1 MTRAERVRALL
12 DEYARQRYE
21 NEREQR
27 QREREAFSR
36 DPELEKLRARSIE
49 LAAGS
54 LRAAMGEPDADKR
67 RAIAE
72 EMRRKGTLINAE
84 TRRRLRALGLSE
96 DYLEEHY
103 RCPVCRD
110 TGYVGDA
117 PARFCACFER
127 RLAMEEQAGAQA
139 MQTFETFNAAFVPE
153 ENGQRAR
160 LLEAKGLLEEFADR
174 YPRAGWRRSGIYGA
188 AGLGKSFLL
197 NCVYE
202 RVSSRGLPVTR
213 TTAYRMFDA
222 MRKRHMGD
230 DGGAD
235 AFAALLEVPL
245 LLVDDLGTEPLMRN
259 ITVEYLFLLLN
270 ERMEAG
276 LSTMVTTN
284 LTPAQIQE
292 RYGERVCSR
301 LFDRLSALTIKLEG
315 KDLRLHGIR

>member
-103 RCPVCRD
+103 RCPICRD

-153 ENGQRAR
+153 ESGQRAR
-160 LLEAKGLLEEFADR
+160 LLEAKGLLEDFADR
-174 YPRAGWRRSGIYGA
+174 YPRARWRNIVLSGAG
-188 AGLGKSFLL
+188 GLGKSFLL

-202 RVSSRGLPVTR
+202 RVSSRGLPATR
-213 TTAYRMFDA
+213 STAYRMFDA

-301 LFDRLSALTIKLEG
+301 LFDRSSALTIKLEG

>member
-160 LLEAKGLLEEFADR
+160 LLEAKGLLEDFADR
-174 YPRAGWRRSGIYGA
+174 YPCARWRNTVLSGAG
-188 AGLGKSFLL
+188 GLGKSFLL

-202 RVSSRGLPVTR
+202 RVSSRGLPALR

>member
-1 MTRAERVRALL
+1 MPAL
-12 DEYARQRYE
+12 
-21 NEREQR
+21 
-27 QREREAFSR
+27 
-36 DPELEKLRARSIE
+36 
-49 LAAGS
+49 
-54 LRAAMGEPDADKR
+54 
-67 RAIAE
+67 
-72 EMRRKGTLINAE
+72 
-84 TRRRLRALGLSE
+84 
-96 DYLEEHY
+96 
-103 RCPVCRD
+103 
-110 TGYVGDA
+110 
-117 PARFCACFER
+117 
-127 RLAMEEQAGAQA
+127 
-139 MQTFETFNAAFVPE
+139 
-153 ENGQRAR
+153 
-160 LLEAKGLLEEFADR
+160 
-174 YPRAGWRRSGIYGA
+174 
-188 AGLGKSFLL
+188 
-197 NCVYE
+197 
-202 RVSSRGLPVTR
+202 R

-301 LFDRLSALTIKLEG
+301 LFDRSSALTIKLEG

>member
-72 EMRRKGTLINAE
+72 EMRRKGTLLNAE
-84 TRRRLRALGLSE
+84 TRRRLRALGLPE

-103 RCPVCRD
+103 RCPICRD

-153 ENGQRAR
+153 ESGQRAR
-160 LLEAKGLLEEFADR
+160 LLEAKGLLEDFADR
-174 YPRAGWRRSGIYGA
+174 YPRARWRNIVLSGAG
-188 AGLGKSFLL
+188 GLGKSFLL

-202 RVSSRGLPVTR
+202 RVSSRGLPALR

-301 LFDRLSALTIKLEG
+301 LFDRLSALAIKLEG
-315 KDLRLHGIR
+315 KDLRQHGIR

>member
-1 MTRAERVRALL
+1 
-12 DEYARQRYE
+12 
-21 NEREQR
+21 
-27 QREREAFSR
+27 
-36 DPELEKLRARSIE
+36 
-49 LAAGS
+49 
-54 LRAAMGEPDADKR
+54 MGVE
-67 RAIAE
+67 
-72 EMRRKGTLINAE
+72 GQSGAE
-84 TRRRLRALGLSE
+84 TPLWG
-96 DYLEEHY
+96 
-103 RCPVCRD
+103 
-110 TGYVGDA
+110 
-117 PARFCACFER
+117 
-127 RLAMEEQAGAQA
+127 
-139 MQTFETFNAAFVPE
+139 
-153 ENGQRAR
+153 
-160 LLEAKGLLEEFADR
+160 
-174 YPRAGWRRSGIYGA
+174 
-188 AGLGKSFLL
+188 GLGKSFLL

-202 RVSSRGLPVTR
+202 RVSSRGLPALR

>member
-103 RCPVCRD
+103 RCPICRD

-153 ENGQRAR
+153 ESGQRAR
-160 LLEAKGLLEEFADR
+160 LLEAKGLLEDFADR
-174 YPRAGWRRSGIYGA
+174 YPRARWRNIVLSGAG
-188 AGLGKSFLL
+188 GLGKSFLL

-202 RVSSRGLPVTR
+202 RVSSRGLPALR

-301 LFDRLSALTIKLEG
+301 LFDRSSALTIKLEG

>member
-36 DPELEKLRARSIE
+36 DPELEKLRARGIE

-72 EMRRKGTLINAE
+72 EMRRKGTLLNAE

-103 RCPVCRD
+103 RCPICRD

-139 MQTFETFNAAFVPE
+139 MQTFEAFNAAFVPE
-153 ENGQRAR
+153 ESGQRAR
-160 LLEAKGLLEEFADR
+160 LLEAKGLLEDFADR
-174 YPRAGWRRSGIYGA
+174 YPRARWRNIVLSGAG
-188 AGLGKSFLL
+188 GLGKSFLL

-202 RVSSRGLPVTR
+202 RVSSRGLPATR
-213 TTAYRMFDA
+213 STAYRVFDA

-230 DGGAD
+230 GEGAD
-235 AFAALLEVPL
+235 GFAALLETPL
-245 LLVDDLGTEPLMRN
+245 LLVDDLGTEPMMRN

>member
-160 LLEAKGLLEEFADR
+160 LLEAKGLLEDFADR
-174 YPRAGWRRSGIYGA
+174 YPRARWRNIVLSGAG
-188 AGLGKSFLL
+188 GLGKSFLL

-202 RVSSRGLPVTR
+202 RVSSRGLPALR

>member
-160 LLEAKGLLEEFADR
+160 LLEAKGLLEDFADR
-174 YPRAGWRRSGIYGA
+174 YPRARWRNIVLSGAG
-188 AGLGKSFLL
+188 GLGKSFLL

-202 RVSSRGLPVTR
+202 RVSSRGLPALR

-284 LTPAQIQE
+284 LNPAQILE

-315 KDLRLHGIR
+315 KDLRLQGIR

>member
-103 RCPVCRD
+103 RCPICRD

-153 ENGQRAR
+153 ESGQRAR
-160 LLEAKGLLEEFADR
+160 LLEAKGLLEDFADR
-174 YPRAGWRRSGIYGA
+174 YPRARWRNIVLSGAG
-188 AGLGKSFLL
+188 GLGKSFLL

-202 RVSSRGLPVTR
+202 RVSSRGLPALR

>member
-160 LLEAKGLLEEFADR
+160 LLEAKGLLEDFADR
-174 YPRAGWRRSGIYGA
+174 YPRARWRNIVLSGAG
-188 AGLGKSFLL
+188 GLGKSFLL

-202 RVSSRGLPVTR
+202 RVSSRGLPATR
-213 TTAYRMFDA
+213 STAYRVFDA

-301 LFDRLSALTIKLEG
+301 LFDRSSALTIKLEG

>member
-27 QREREAFSR
+27 RREREAFSR

-127 RLAMEEQAGAQA
+127 RLAMGEQGGQA
-139 MQTFETFNAAFVPE
+139 AQTFEAFNAAFVPE

-160 LLEAKGLLEEFADR
+160 LLETKGL
-174 YPRAGWRRSGIYGA
+174 
-188 AGLGKSFLL
+188 
-197 NCVYE
+197 
-202 RVSSRGLPVTR
+202 
-213 TTAYRMFDA
+213 
-222 MRKRHMGD
+222 
-230 DGGAD
+230 
-235 AFAALLEVPL
+235 
-245 LLVDDLGTEPLMRN
+245 
-259 ITVEYLFLLLN
+259 
-270 ERMEAG
+270 
-276 LSTMVTTN
+276 
-284 LTPAQIQE
+284 
-292 RYGERVCSR
+292 
-301 LFDRLSALTIKLEG
+301 
-315 KDLRLHGIR
+315 

>member
-36 DPELEKLRARSIE
+36 DPELEKLRARGIE

-72 EMRRKGTLINAE
+72 EMRRKGTLLNAE

-103 RCPVCRD
+103 RCPICRD

-153 ENGQRAR
+153 ESGQRAR
-160 LLEAKGLLEEFADR
+160 LLEAKGLLEDFADR
-174 YPRAGWRRSGIYGA
+174 YPRARWRNIVLSGAG
-188 AGLGKSFLL
+188 GLGKSFLL

-202 RVSSRGLPVTR
+202 RVSSRGLPATR
-213 TTAYRMFDA
+213 STAYRVFDA

>member
-27 QREREAFSR
+27 AREREAFSR
-36 DPELEKLRARSIE
+36 DPGLEELRARSIA
-49 LAAGS
+49 LAADS
-54 LRAAMGEPDADKR
+54 LRAAMREPDADKR
-67 RAIAE
+67 RAIAG
-72 EMRRKGTLINAE
+72 EMRKKGAFFNAE
-84 TRRRLRALGLSE
+84 TRRRLRALGLPE

-127 RLAMEEQAGAQA
+127 RLAAGEQSGQA
-139 MQTFETFNAAFVPE
+139 AQTFETFNAAFVPE

-160 LLEAKGLLEEFADR
+160 LLEAKRLLEEFADR
-174 YPRAGWRRSGIYGA
+174 YRRRAGAMSCSPARAGWARA
-188 AGLGKSFLL
+188 FLL
-197 NCVYE
+197 NCVYA
-202 RVSSRGLPVTR
+202 RVGGRGFPVTR

-222 MRKRHMGD
+222 MRRRHVGD
-230 DGGAD
+230 AEEADG
-235 AFAALLEVPL
+235 FAALLYVYL
-245 LLVDDLGTEPLMRN
+245 FLLVDDLGTEPMMRN
-259 ITVEYLFLLLN
+259 ITVEYLFLLVN

-301 LFDRLSALTIKLEG
+301 LFDRLSALAIKLEG
-315 KDLRLHGIR
+315 KDLRQHGIR

>member
-72 EMRRKGTLINAE
+72 EMRRKGTLLNAE

-160 LLEAKGLLEEFADR
+160 LLEAKGLLEDFADR
-174 YPRAGWRRSGIYGA
+174 YPRARWRNIVLSGAG
-188 AGLGKSFLL
+188 GLGKSFLL

-202 RVSSRGLPVTR
+202 RVSSRGLPALR

>member
-84 TRRRLRALGLSE
+84 TRRRLRAQGLSE

-160 LLEAKGLLEEFADR
+160 LLEAKGLLEDFADR
-174 YPRAGWRRSGIYGA
+174 YPRARWRNTVLSGAG
-188 AGLGKSFLL
+188 GLGESCLL

-202 RVSSRGLPVTR
+202 RVSSRR
-213 TTAYRMFDA
+213 
-222 MRKRHMGD
+222 
-230 DGGAD
+230 
-235 AFAALLEVPL
+235 
-245 LLVDDLGTEPLMRN
+245 
-259 ITVEYLFLLLN
+259 
-270 ERMEAG
+270 
-276 LSTMVTTN
+276 
-284 LTPAQIQE
+284 
-292 RYGERVCSR
+292 
-301 LFDRLSALTIKLEG
+301 
-315 KDLRLHGIR
+315 

>member
-160 LLEAKGLLEEFADR
+160 LLEAKGLLEDFADR
-174 YPRAGWRRSGIYGA
+174 YPRARWHNTVLSGAG
-188 AGLGKSFLL
+188 GLGKSFLL

-202 RVSSRGLPVTR
+202 RVSSRGLPALR

>member
-27 QREREAFSR
+27 RREREAFSR

-127 RLAMEEQAGAQA
+127 RLAMGEQGGQA
-139 MQTFETFNAAFVPE
+139 AQTFEAFNAAFVPE

-174 YPRAGWRRSGIYGA
+174 YPQARWRNIVLSGAG
-188 AGLGKSFLL
+188 GLGKSFLL

-202 RVSSRGLPVTR
+202 RVSSRGLPATR
-213 TTAYRMFDA
+213 STAYRVFDA

-230 DGGAD
+230 GEDG
-235 AFAALLEVPL
+235 FAALLETPL

-259 ITVEYLFLLLN
+259 ITVEYLFLLIN

-284 LTPAQIQE
+284 LNPAQILE

-301 LFDRLSALTIKLEG
+301 LFDRACALAIRLEG

>member
-1 MTRAERVRALL
+1 M
-12 DEYARQRYE
+12 
-21 NEREQR
+21 
-27 QREREAFSR
+27 
-36 DPELEKLRARSIE
+36 
-49 LAAGS
+49 
-54 LRAAMGEPDADKR
+54 
-67 RAIAE
+67 
-72 EMRRKGTLINAE
+72 
-84 TRRRLRALGLSE
+84 
-96 DYLEEHY
+96 EEHY

-127 RLAMEEQAGAQA
+127 RLAMGEQGGQA
-139 MQTFETFNAAFVPE
+139 AQTFEAFNAAFVPE

-174 YPRAGWRRSGIYGA
+174 YPQARWRNIVLSGAG
-188 AGLGKSFLL
+188 GLGKSFLL

-202 RVSSRGLPVTR
+202 RVSSRGLPATR
-213 TTAYRMFDA
+213 STAYRVFDA

-230 DGGAD
+230 GEDG
-235 AFAALLEVPL
+235 FAALLETPL

-259 ITVEYLFLLLN
+259 ITVEYLFLLIN

-284 LTPAQIQE
+284 LNPAQILE

-301 LFDRLSALTIKLEG
+301 LFDRACALAIRLEG

>member
-1 MTRAERVRALL
+1 M
-12 DEYARQRYE
+12 
-21 NEREQR
+21 
-27 QREREAFSR
+27 
-36 DPELEKLRARSIE
+36 
-49 LAAGS
+49 
-54 LRAAMGEPDADKR
+54 
-67 RAIAE
+67 
-72 EMRRKGTLINAE
+72 
-84 TRRRLRALGLSE
+84 
-96 DYLEEHY
+96 EEHY

-127 RLAMEEQAGAQA
+127 RLAMGEQGGQA
-139 MQTFETFNAAFVPE
+139 AQTFEAFNAAFVPE

-174 YPRAGWRRSGIYGA
+174 YPQACWRNIVLSGAG
-188 AGLGKSFLL
+188 GLGKSFLL

-202 RVSSRGLPVTR
+202 RVSSRGLPATR
-213 TTAYRMFDA
+213 STAYRVFDA

-230 DGGAD
+230 GEDG
-235 AFAALLEVPL
+235 FAALLETPL

-259 ITVEYLFLLLN
+259 ITVEYLFLLIN

-284 LTPAQIQE
+284 LNPAQILE

-301 LFDRLSALTIKLEG
+301 LFDRASALAIRLEG